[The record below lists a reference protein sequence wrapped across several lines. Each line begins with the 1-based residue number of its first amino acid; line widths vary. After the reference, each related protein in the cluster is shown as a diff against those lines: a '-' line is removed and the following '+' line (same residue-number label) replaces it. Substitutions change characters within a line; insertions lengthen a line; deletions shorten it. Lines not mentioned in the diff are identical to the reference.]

1 MLCGKWRYMFGQK
14 TNHRQAEAAV
24 LPAAADAEV
33 TLTPSIIRSFTQ
45 LYGFFTGGESLEV
58 ANRFAT
64 VDHLR
69 IFADGLVA
77 NWPVMTP
84 EAREQAAQLPEMW
97 DLVVE
102 QWNGL
107 SAEEREAIHRSWM
120 PNLPVPFVVRD

>member
-1 MLCGKWRYMFGQK
+1 MFRQK
-14 TNHRQAEAAV
+14 TTHRQAGAGDLSSVADGEA
-24 LPAAADAEV
+24 

-45 LYGFFTGGESLEV
+45 LYGFFTGGESLEE

-64 VDHLR
+64 VAHLR

-77 NWPVMTP
+77 NWRVMTP